1 MSETLGKSSVLSVG
15 VEVGMFIK
23 GKNMTQ
29 MSLFERAFGIRDFL
43 QEIMYEEGDSRGDV
57 MC

>member
-1 MSETLGKSSVLSVG
+1 MFYDVG

-23 GKNMTQ
+23 GKNMTR

-43 QEIMYEEGDSRGDV
+43 QEIMCEEGDSRVDV
-57 MC
+57 M

>member
-1 MSETLGKSSVLSVG
+1 
-15 VEVGMFIK
+15 MFIK